1 MAESGKGSLHDSH
14 GIFLHFVYT
23 GIVGDESEAKLFVG
37 ETAVVCVKWDSR
49 IVPEQNIVAFLTAM
63 SGQCDQ
69 SLERSVVVIRPPH
82 PSDIP
87 GFRVQ

>member
-1 MAESGKGSLHDSH
+1 MNESGNGSRDDLD
-14 GIFLHFVYT
+14 GLVLRFVYT

-49 IVPEQNIVAFLTAM
+49 IVPEQNIVAFLTEM